1 TDDEREYTYYQVG
14 VGYNLLPGEAFLS
27 ENRAYNNALYLMG
40 GAGMTDFA
48 GDDHQFTLSLGVGYR
63 LLINDWMALR
73 VDMKDH
79 IFNLDVLGE
88 DKTTHNLELTAG
100 IGVFF

>member
-1 TDDEREYTYYQVG
+1 
-14 VGYNLLPGEAFLS
+14 
-27 ENRAYNNALYLMG
+27 
-40 GAGMTDFA
+40 
-48 GDDHQFTLSLGVGYR
+48 
-63 LLINDWMALR
+63 
-73 VDMKDH
+73 MKDH